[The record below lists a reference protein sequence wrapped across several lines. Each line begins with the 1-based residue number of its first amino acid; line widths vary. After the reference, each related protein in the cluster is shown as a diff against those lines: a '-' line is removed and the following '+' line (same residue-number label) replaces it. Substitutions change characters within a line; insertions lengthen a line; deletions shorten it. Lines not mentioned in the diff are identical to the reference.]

1 MEQARWD
8 RIEELAQA
16 ALDLRSEERTA
27 FLRRMCAEDARLF
40 DDVRALLSNES
51 ASALLDAPAI
61 ASLGLVPAEPA
72 LTGQRISHYRIEE
85 HIGSG
90 GMGEVYR
97 ARDETLRRTVALK
110 TLPPEFTADADR
122 VRRFEQEAFAA
133 SRLNHPNIITI
144 FEILHCDGTHW
155 IATEHVEGE
164 TLRAIVTDTTT
175 KKPRSIP
182 VERAVDIA
190 MQVTAALEAAHAARI
205 IHRDVKP
212 ENVMVRP
219 DGVVKVLDFGI
230 AKLSEEITSDTVPR
244 AASDATSASRDLTVP
259 GAVVGTATYM
269 SPEQARGEPL
279 DARTDLYSLGL
290 VLYEMV
296 AGERF
301 RASAARH
308 LDHVPRALHRILEKM
323 LRADREER
331 YASASELFHD
341 LGELRRRIETA
352 SSRRLVGV
360 SALVAFAAFALTGL
374 SAFLSIRE
382 PWEERVLHDGHT
394 AAVRRAIFS
403 PDGRL
408 LVTAGEDDRVMVW
421 DFARRERLATWNAAM
436 RSAALSADARWVA
449 TGGVDGTIE
458 IRDLRTRQRIR
469 VLQHGRGWVTAL
481 EFSPDASVLVSASLN
496 SVILWETAGWTA
508 VHRLPEDAV
517 SYGMFIFAGN
527 RRLLANTGRMM
538 DVRSGRSWAVY
549 PPGWN
554 WFAVSPDGTRLTA
567 IDTLG
572 NVEFHRLEKAGDM
585 SRSELVARV
594 RAHQDHGRSVA
605 YSPDGRLV
613 ASAADD
619 VVLWDALRLEKIA
632 RFEYDAIVW
641 SVTFSPDGRWLI
653 STHGDGAVLVWNV
666 VERRRAASLNAHG
679 AGVRAVAF
687 DRMARQLASAG
698 EDHAVIVWDT
708 GTGRKRHVLSGHE
721 TRVTAVSFATA
732 ADRLA
737 SGDQDGNVI
746 IWDLAA
752 RRPERII
759 RHPTHS
765 SYAVALSPDGG
776 IVATTGGIYD
786 TSDGRLRTSFIERGW
801 RFSNIYGA
809 NFSRDGR
816 RLAAVT
822 EGGWVLLF
830 DAETGRLTDSRRV
843 PNTHLITTSMSADG
857 TLLAIG
863 EDEGTVRLWSVSP
876 LREIAVLGRHAARVK
891 SVAFAPDGATLAS
904 AGDDKM
910 IRLWDVKR
918 RRPRGVVG
926 THTSPIYSIAFSP
939 DGRQLASG
947 EHDRSVRV
955 YTRRKELW
963 GWRLD

>member
-1 MEQARWD
+1 MEQARWN

-27 FLRRMCAEDARLF
+27 FLRRACAEDARLY
-40 DDVRALLSNES
+40 DDVRALLANES
-51 ASALLDAPAI
+51 ASALLESPAV

-72 LTGQRISHYRIEE
+72 AGQRISHYRIEE
-85 HIGSG
+85 HIGGG

-97 ARDETLRRTVALK
+97 ARDETLQRTVALK

-144 FEILHCDGTHW
+144 FEILHADDTHW
-155 IATEHVEGE
+155 IATEHVEGA
-164 TLRAIVTDTTT
+164 TLRAILTDPST

-182 VERAVDIA
+182 VGRAVDIA

-205 IHRDVKP
+205 VHRDVKP

-230 AKLSEEITSDTVPR
+230 AKLSEEISADTAPR
-244 AASDATSASRDLTVP
+244 TTNEATSASPDLTVP

-279 DARTDLYSLGL
+279 DARTDIYSLGL

-301 RASAARH
+301 RAAAARN
-308 LDHVPRALHRILEKM
+308 LDNVPRALQRILERT
-323 LRADREER
+323 LRADRAER
-331 YASASELFHD
+331 YSSASELLRD

-352 SSRRLVGV
+352 PSRRLVRV
-360 SALVAFAAFALTGL
+360 SALVALAAFALTGL

-382 PWEERVLHDGHT
+382 PWEERILHDGHT

-421 DFARRERLATWNAAM
+421 DFARRERLATWNASM
-436 RSAALSADARWVA
+436 RSAALSAGARWVA

-458 IRDLRTRQRIR
+458 IRDLRTRRQIR
-469 VLQHGRGWVTAL
+469 LLRHGSGWVTAL
-481 EFSPDASVLVSASLN
+481 EFSPDASMLASSN
-496 SVILWETAGWTA
+496 MDSVILWETAGWTQ
-508 VHRLPEDAV
+508 VHRSPDGAV
-517 SYGMFIFAGN
+517 SYGTFFFTGN
-527 RRLLANTGRMM
+527 RGVLGNTGTMM
-538 DVRSGRSWAVY
+538 DVASGRMWAAF
-549 PPGWN
+549 PGGWN
-554 WFAVSPDGTRLTA
+554 WFAVSPDGTRIA
-567 IDTLG
+567 AVDPHG
-572 NVEFHRLEKAGDM
+572 YVELHRLGTPGDV

-605 YSPDGRLV
+605 FSPDGRLV

-632 RFEYDAIVW
+632 RFEYDAVVW
-641 SVTFSPDGRWLI
+641 SVAFSPDGRWLI

-666 VERRRAASLNAHG
+666 AERRRAASLNAHG

-687 DRMARQLASAG
+687 DRTARQVASAG
-698 EDHAVIVWDT
+698 EDHAVIVWDAE
-708 GTGRKRHVLSGHE
+708 TGRKRHVLSGHQ
-721 TRVTAVSFATA
+721 TRVTALSFAAA

-746 IWDLAA
+746 LWDLATQ
-752 RRPERII
+752 RPERII
-759 RHPTHS
+759 RHATRS
-765 SYAVALSPDGG
+765 SYAVALSPDGRT
-776 IVATTGGIYD
+776 VATSGGIYD
-786 TSDGRLRTSFIERGW
+786 TSDGRRRTSFEHGW
-801 RFSNIYGA
+801 QFAQIYGA
-809 NFSRDGR
+809 VFSRDGR

-822 EGGWVLLF
+822 EGGWVVLF
-830 DAETGRLTDSRRV
+830 DGATGRLIDSAHI
-843 PNTHLITTSMSADG
+843 PNTHLITTSMSEDG

-876 LREIAVLGRHAARVK
+876 LREIAVLGGHAARVK
-891 SVAFAPDGATLAS
+891 SVAFAPDGATVAS
-904 AGDDKM
+904 AGDDKT

-918 RRPRGVVG
+918 RRPRGVIG

-939 DGRQLASG
+939 DGRQLVSG

-955 YTRRKELW
+955 YTRRRELW
-963 GWRLD
+963 GRPLD